1 VRRMVFVGVTTG
13 DSSINRIFPRW
24 RDALGLGEA
33 ELVGCDIA
41 LDAPPEDYRA
51 AVESMRDEA
60 AGALVTSHKID
71 ILRHARDLFD
81 ELDEHA
87 RRLNE
92 VSCIAIRDGRV
103 LGWAKDPV
111 TGTRSLDALL
121 PNGHFAATGGHAL
134 IMGAGGAGTALAHC
148 LQARADRPERI
159 VVTDRAP
166 DRLARARE
174 LVGGG
179 PRDGS
184 APAGELARDGGAA
197 IELVEIAE
205 PHDHLLAS
213 LPPGTLVINATGM
226 GKDRPG
232 SPLTDAATFPDRAV
246 AWELN
251 YRGELRFLRQAR
263 AQAAARR
270 LIVEDGW
277 RYFLEGWSSHIEEVF
292 QRPISAQD
300 VEALSEAAD
309 FARPAI
315 SRG

>member
-1 VRRMVFVGVTTG
+1 MVFVGVTTG

-41 LDAPPEDYRA
+41 LDAPPEDYRR
-51 AVESMRDEA
+51 AVEAMREEA

-103 LGWAKDPV
+103 VGWAKDPV

-121 PNGHFAATGGHAL
+121 PDGHFAATGGHAL

-148 LQARADRPERI
+148 LRARADRPEH
-159 VVTDRAP
+159 VVLTDRAP

-174 LVGGG
+174 LVG
-179 PRDGS
+179 D
-184 APAGELARDGGAA
+184 GAA
-197 IELVEIAE
+197 IELVEIAG
-205 PHDHLLAS
+205 PHDELLAS
-213 LPPGTLVINATGM
+213 FPPGTLVINATGM

-232 SPLTDAATFPDRAV
+232 SPLTDAAAFPERAV
-246 AWELN
+246 VWELN